1 MRYEMWYTFRHTRS
15 SVSSGWSPALPAS
28 VSWSRVHKQ
37 SHGLADRGSVFK
49 LIRLHTKQNQGF
61 ITVDAFAERSV
72 ENAEWKK
79 QCSMKKVPGTAREVL
94 IYIFFHLGFYCL
106 LFFHALRFWVFQ
118 WKEKTKQSI
127 VQNTQKRNLNNVL
140 MHPTII
146 FCNMSYQ
153 QIISTTVCAMA
164 EEKPF
169 SCISFPEM

>member
-49 LIRLHTKQNQGF
+49 LIRLHTKQNRGF

-94 IYIFFHLGFYCL
+94 IYIFFPFRFL
-106 LFFHALRFWVFQ
+106 LSSIFSCFAVLSFSV
-118 WKEKTKQSI
+118 EGKTKQSI
-127 VQNTQKRNLNNVL
+127 VQNTQNKNLNNVL